1 MNTHLRLVEP
11 TSPIATPATERA
23 AYVAELRARF
33 LDGTLDEVLI
43 PDTDVPDRLLKEL
56 FPTLFGANED
66 EN

>member
-1 MNTHLRLVEP
+1 MNQHLRLVEP
-11 TSPIATPATERA
+11 TATPIQPATERA

-43 PDTDVPDRLLKEL
+43 PDNDVPDRLLQEL
-56 FPTLFGANED
+56 FPTLFGTVED